1 MYEQE
6 IGYNHTLYKSSSIN
20 DFHFNANKKLNK
32 LLMRL
37 SEKWDCSFLAD
48 EGFTIR
54 AIRCISS
61 ASFAC
66 TSFLYLSLTC
76 GANRCCRDRRR
87 GDGRGVVR
95 KVFWLE
101 SCAGI
106 LREIEGGMAVFT
118 PRKHEKQV
126 VGLRLG
132 IYRVAKDH
140 LSKRER

>member
-48 EGFTIR
+48 EGLTIR

-61 ASFAC
+61 ASFTC
-66 TSFLYLSLTC
+66 TPFLYHSLTC
-76 GANRCCRDRRR
+76 GTNRCCRDRRR

-101 SCAGI
+101 NGVAI
-106 LREIEGGMAVFT
+106 LRETEDGRTVFT
-118 PRKHEKQV
+118 PRKHEKWV

-132 IYRVAKDH
+132 IYRDAKDH
-140 LSKRER
+140 LSRRES